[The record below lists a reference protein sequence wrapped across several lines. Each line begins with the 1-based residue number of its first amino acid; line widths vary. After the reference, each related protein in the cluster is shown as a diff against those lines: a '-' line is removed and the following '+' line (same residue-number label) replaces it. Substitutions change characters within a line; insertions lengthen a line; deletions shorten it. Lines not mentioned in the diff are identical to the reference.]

1 MTDGPPPAGW
11 FEDPQD
17 PTMIRW
23 WDGSQWTDHV
33 APAAPPPV
41 PREAS
46 VPPPEPVVPEE
57 PVAQIARASGPAP
70 AEVLA
75 DLDLPPDSA
84 RRRTIWVL
92 AALSMM
98 VVVILGGV
106 AIAILRSGNN
116 TGDAGPEATTATSPP
131 TELPPPTTA
140 PAITAPPTTIAQAP
154 PTAAPTTEPPT
165 TSVATTTTVPP
176 PECNQIVRPLP
187 PMRFDD
193 IGTVSPEAQDAIRWA
208 ESVGLV
214 SLGDRQFRPGD
225 TMNRAEAT
233 TVLWR
238 YFCSPDP
245 VASAGFTDVP
255 AAYFTDA
262 VNWAAGEGIVS
273 GKTANTFDPG
283 GALSRAQFVTMAWR
297 AVGSPTGSPPN
308 PFTDS
313 ARGVFYT
320 QALDWAFDVG
330 LINGRTPTTFAPDD
344 PLDRLTVIVLFWRLE
359 SLVDPPIR

>member
-1 MTDGPPPAGW
+1 MTDGLPPAGW
-11 FEDPQD
+11 FEDPDD

-23 WDGSQWTDHV
+23 WDGSQWTDNV
-33 APAAPPPV
+33 APAAPAPTPPEV
-41 PREAS
+41 S
-46 VPPPEPVVPEE
+46 VPPQPAAPEE

-75 DLDLPPDSA
+75 DLDLPSDSA
-84 RRRTIWVL
+84 RRKTIWVL
-92 AALSMM
+92 ATLSMM
-98 VVVILGGV
+98 AVVVLGAV
-106 AIAILRSGNN
+106 AIVILRSGND
-116 TGDAGPEATTATSPP
+116 TGPEATGAISPPEASPSPTSPP
-131 TELPPPTTA
+131 
-140 PAITAPPTTIAQAP
+140 AITTPSTTIAQAP
-154 PTAAPTTEPPT
+154 PTTAPTTTPT
-165 TSVATTTTVPP
+165 TSVVTTTTVAP

-187 PMRFDD
+187 PMRFVD
-193 IGTVSPEAQDAIRWA
+193 IGAVGPEAQDAIRWA

-214 SLGDRQFRPGD
+214 SLGDRQFRPDD

-283 GALSRAQFVTMAWR
+283 GALSRAQFVTMSWR

-313 ARGVFYT
+313 SRGVFYT
-320 QALDWAFDVG
+320 PALDWAFDVG
-330 LINGRTPTTFAPDD
+330 LVNGRTPTTFAPDD

-359 SLVDPPIR
+359 SLVDPPVR